1 MPRRINRARLGP
13 FVDAAKEAAT
23 ANAAEVTARIY
34 NALLALPEIRLL
46 DGSTAKIEAY
56 YPPEVNDDGQRNCG
70 IDVRLSNGDLL
81 EFTLTNTGWE
91 KSFVGNL
98 GGAGTRKPRGR

>member
-1 MPRRINRARLGP
+1 MSKRINRERLGP
-13 FVDAAKEAAT
+13 FVAAANEATTGRAG
-23 ANAAEVTARIY
+23 EVIARLY
-34 NALLALPEIRLL
+34 NAVLALSEIKLL
-46 DGSTAKIEAY
+46 DGSTAKVEKL
-56 YPPEVNDDGQRNCG
+56 YPPEVNDDGQYNCG

-98 GGAGTRKPRGR
+98 DHEVRRKPRGR

>member
-1 MPRRINRARLGP
+1 MN
-13 FVDAAKEAAT
+13 E
-23 ANAAEVTARIY
+23 
-34 NALLALPEIRLL
+34 
-46 DGSTAKIEAY
+46 
-56 YPPEVNDDGQRNCG
+56 DGQRNCG

-98 GGAGTRKPRGR
+98 DSPRTRKPRGR